1 MDLRRVQIYFCT
13 GEWSGSRHILIL
25 TVRSSDN
32 ILQKSILRG
41 HKSPPTP
48 RHSASAL
55 RRPQVIRSAPCGGS
69 SWLSAAHGRCGDA
82 SLLVCLSALL
92 ISAVRSGTHLHPP
105 GDENNAWTHR
115 TGGGSGSAARD
126 PRLRWRRRQALQR
139 PLLVNAGYQRCQSP
153 GIFSGKYVQI
163 F

>member
-1 MDLRRVQIYFCT
+1 MLWLIYD
-13 GEWSGSRHILIL
+13 GSRCSFTGNDQVLIL

-55 RRPQVIRSAPCGGS
+55 RRPQVNRSAPCSGS
-69 SWLSAAHGRCGDA
+69 SWLSAAHSRCVDVAVLGW
-82 SLLVCLSALL
+82 LLALL
-92 ISAVRSGTHLHPP
+92 ISAVRSGTHLHPS

-115 TGGGSGSAARD
+115 TGGGSGSATRD
-126 PRLRWRRRQALQR
+126 SRLRWRCGQAFQR
-139 PLLVNAGYQRCQSP
+139 PLLVDARSSCR
-153 GIFSGKYVQI
+153 
-163 F
+163 